1 MLDLH
6 ALILDDGSTV
16 GLSAGRRLVVA
27 NALLGPD
34 DSHVV
39 AIEGCVDDL
48 AHLVARAENTD
59 DIDLLLDVREGVVHL
74 AAEYFVREGLTG
86 ITS

>member
-1 MLDLH
+1 M
-6 ALILDDGSTV
+6 T
-16 GLSAGRRLVVA
+16 
-27 NALLGPD
+27 P
-34 DSHVV
+34 HVV

-59 DIDLLLDVREGVVHL
+59 DIDLSSTSARESYTSRPNISS
-74 AAEYFVREGLTG
+74 AKGLTG